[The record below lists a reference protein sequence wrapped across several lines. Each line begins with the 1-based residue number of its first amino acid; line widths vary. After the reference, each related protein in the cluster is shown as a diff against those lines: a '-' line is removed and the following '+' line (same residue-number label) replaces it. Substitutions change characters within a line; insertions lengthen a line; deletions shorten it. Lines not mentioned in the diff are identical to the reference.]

1 MQNFSLHNQ
10 TRRFLLSG
18 VLALTLGALS
28 ACGPSEPARKTDERS
43 AARHFVFGDTTFNN
57 ENQEPDVNPHN
68 AYAGWATLRYGIG
81 QTLFR
86 YTDELTIEPWLAES
100 YRLIDPNTWKIV
112 LKPGVTFSNGR
123 NVTAQA
129 VKECLAHLISS
140 HPRAAHDLQI
150 AEMQAQGLE
159 LLIRTKRPRPTLMQS
174 LSDPYAAIIDM
185 QAGITPEGLVVGTGP
200 YLASRLQTDN
210 YVKLRRNPNY
220 WNGTAGFES
229 IDVLT
234 ISDGDTLAFALQ
246 SGEIDAAYGLPYAS
260 HPLFPQDRFTHT
272 STPTSRTFFLHFNF
286 QSPLTQNPVIRKAV
300 AMAVDKER
308 FVQNLLN
315 GNGYI
320 AQGPFPEQFDFSA
333 GFAARAYDPAAAAA
347 LLEADGWTDTD
358 GDGIR
363 EKNGQQLKLRWLT
376 YPSRQELP
384 LLAEA
389 VQTSLKAVGIAVEI
403 TVTPDANRIRV
414 QPQSWD
420 IYASAMVTAPTGDPA
435 YFFETHALKNASANN
450 GRYFNEELERL
461 SEKLA
466 RTFDAAERNAI
477 ARRMQEILIDD
488 DAFVFCSHLKMTMI
502 SRKNIEGLKAHPTD
516 FYEITERL
524 HRKTP

>member
-1 MQNFSLHNQ
+1 MHKP
-10 TRRFLLSG
+10 TARFLLSA
-18 VLALTLGALS
+18 VLALTLGLLS
-28 ACGPSEPARKTDERS
+28 ACGPSDNSRKADES
-43 AARHFVFGDTTFNN
+43 AAAHRFVFGDTTFNN

-86 YTDELTIEPWLAES
+86 YTDQLSLEPWLAES
-100 YRLIDPNTWKIV
+100 HQLLDPTTWKVI
-112 LKPGVTFSNGR
+112 LKPGITFSNGR
-123 NVTAQA
+123 AVTAQA
-129 VKECLAHLISS
+129 VKDCLTHLISV

-150 AEMQAQGLE
+150 AEIQARGLE
-159 LLIRTKRPRPTLMQS
+159 LIIRTKQPRPTLMQS

-185 QAGITPEGLVVGTGP
+185 QAGITPDGVVVGTGP
-200 YLASRLQTDN
+200 YMVSQLQTDN
-210 YVKLRRNPNY
+210 FVKLRRNPNY
-220 WNGTAGFES
+220 WNGTAGFDE

-234 ISDGDTLAFALQ
+234 ISDGDTLTFALQ

-260 HPLFPQDRFTHT
+260 HLLFPEDRFTRT

-315 GNGYI
+315 GNGYV
-320 AQGPFPEQFDFSA
+320 AQGPFPEKFDFSA
-333 GFAARAYDPAAAAA
+333 GVAARAYDPEAAAA
-347 LLEADGWTDTD
+347 LLQADGWTDTD

-389 VQTSLKAVGIAVEI
+389 VQSSLKAIGIATEI
-403 TVTPDANRIRV
+403 TITPDANRIRV

-435 YFFETHALKNASANN
+435 YFFQTHALKASSANN
-450 GRYFNEELERL
+450 GHYFNEELEDL
-461 SEKLA
+461 SQKLS
-466 RTFDAAERNAI
+466 RTFDAEERKAI
-477 ARRMQEILIDD
+477 ARRMQEILIND

-502 SRKNIEGLKAHPTD
+502 GRGNIEGLKAHPTD
-516 FYEITERL
+516 FYEITEGLR
-524 HRKTP
+524 RAP